1 MSPVLNQGTVEGEDM
16 EDEYTRGELSFTEAG
31 MVKVVVEGAVGVK
44 VGQMAKAVV
53 ATLLI
58 LVIIPWKNVKVLA
71 RHSTLELMKR
81 ALLKNQRME
90 QQGREEE

>member
-1 MSPVLNQGTVEGEDM
+1 
-16 EDEYTRGELSFTEAG
+16 
-31 MVKVVVEGAVGVK
+31 
-44 VGQMAKAVV
+44 MAKAVV